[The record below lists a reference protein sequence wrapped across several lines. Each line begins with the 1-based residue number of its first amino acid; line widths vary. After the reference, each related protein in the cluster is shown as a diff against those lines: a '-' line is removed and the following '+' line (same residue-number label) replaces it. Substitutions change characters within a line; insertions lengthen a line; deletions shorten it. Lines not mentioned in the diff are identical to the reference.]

1 MVEMAIKRSL
11 MVRPA
16 SVRGGG
22 RIRLH
27 AASATTW
34 RSLVGVA
41 HVDEASQSGHT
52 EVIEELLTDETRT
65 AIRRLAALHGARDVR
80 VFGSIAR
87 GDADPDSDLDLL
99 VDFEP
104 GRSLLDQ
111 VALRLDLEELLD
123 RRVDVVTEA
132 GLSRLL
138 RRRIMGEARPL

>member
-1 MVEMAIKRSL
+1 M
-11 MVRPA
+11 
-16 SVRGGG
+16 
-22 RIRLH
+22 
-27 AASATTW
+27 
-34 RSLVGVA
+34 
-41 HVDEASQSGHT
+41 
-52 EVIEELLTDETRT
+52 EVIEELFTDETRA